1 MTDPHEKER
10 REAREGVRF
19 ERRAEADP
27 LWHVITIRMRVPPA
41 NPGILT
47 SDTGNRAARRLYR
60 FCAAILGGA
69 GLNSRAETAR
79 IVRDI
84 DSVYGTDPNEV
95 ADG

>member
-19 ERRAEADP
+19 ECLAETDP
-27 LWHVITIRMRVPPA
+27 LWHVITIRMRVPSV

-60 FCAAILGGA
+60 FCAAILSGS
-69 GLNSRAETAR
+69 GLISKDEAAR
-79 IVRDI
+79 IARSI
-84 DSVYGTDPNEV
+84 ASVYPGGEV
-95 ADG
+95 SGG